1 MPGELQ
7 EVFFDHEGQSAVFLE
22 LSGSRCAI
30 LINIS
35 RQMPY
40 NRFWYLQFP
49 NSDDFMYLLRR
60 CKYLFLLQSFEL
72 KNLFFK
78 QYFQKVLIKLLLT

>member
-72 KNLFFK
+72 NDKKFFLSNSISRK
-78 QYFQKVLIKLLLT
+78 S